1 MCKRKATSL
10 EPTPV
15 IETLEDLIEYA
26 TEIKI
31 NPIRILRSNKNMK
44 KLPLIIEDLVE
55 LNNMTGLTKLK
66 SQVLYQIL
74 YYLENNEN
82 LLMHTVIEG
91 PPGSGKTTVAR
102 IMGVIYSK
110 LGILKKQKF
119 KLLSRADLI
128 GEYLGETTQKTLK
141 ALNSCRHGVAFI
153 DEAYSL
159 GSQERTDIYSKE
171 AIDTINQFLLEN
183 QDDFICIIAGYKQEL
198 EDCFFSKNPGL
209 RRRFPWRF
217 KIDPCDCESLKSIFY
232 NKIDWDIESLDK
244 TEIDALFSKHKN
256 LMTNNGGDIDI
267 IIQYAK
273 IHAVKRNF
281 GKKIRNIIIQDLNY
295 AFEQLK
301 ETRTGVDNPP
311 PFGMYT

>member
-1 MCKRKATSL
+1 MKRKATSV

-15 IETLEDLIEYA
+15 IENLEDLIEYA
-26 TEIKI
+26 NELKV
-31 NPIRILRSNKNMK
+31 NPVRILRSNKNMK
-44 KLPLIIEDLVE
+44 KLPLIIEDLVM
-55 LNNMTGLTKLK
+55 LNNMTGLKKLK
-66 SQVLYQIL
+66 DQVLYQIL

-102 IMGVIYSK
+102 IMGTIYSK

-128 GEYLGETTQKTLK
+128 GEYLGETTQKTLD

-217 KIDPCDCESLKSIFY
+217 KIDPCDCESLKTIFY
-232 NKIDWDIESLDK
+232 NKLNWDTEELDK
-244 TEIDALFSKHKN
+244 NAVGDLFNKN
-256 LMTNNGGDIDI
+256 KGIMTNNGGDVDI
-267 IIQYAK
+267 IIQYSK
-273 IHAVKRNF
+273 IHSVRRNF
-281 GKKIRNIIIQDLNY
+281 GKRKKDINIDDINY

-301 ETRTGVDNPP
+301 ETRVGVDNPP